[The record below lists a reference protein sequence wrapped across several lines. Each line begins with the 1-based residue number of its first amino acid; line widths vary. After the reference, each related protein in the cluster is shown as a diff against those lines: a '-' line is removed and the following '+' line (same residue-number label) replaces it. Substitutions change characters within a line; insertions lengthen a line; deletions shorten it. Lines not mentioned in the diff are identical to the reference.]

1 MIFLAVADRHKGGW
15 AGGDGGGVW
24 RGENIYLGELGLML
38 ADRPLPRRGR
48 CHLFTPALLRC
59 H

>member
-38 ADRPLPRRGR
+38 ADRRLVM
-48 CHLFTPALLRC
+48 LIMLAV
-59 H
+59 